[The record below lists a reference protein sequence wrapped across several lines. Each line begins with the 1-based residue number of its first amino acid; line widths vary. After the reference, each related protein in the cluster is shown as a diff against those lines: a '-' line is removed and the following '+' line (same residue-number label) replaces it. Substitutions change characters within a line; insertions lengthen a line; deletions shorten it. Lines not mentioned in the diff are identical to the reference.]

1 MRNPLP
7 LITLGCLLAVQSH
20 AGIEI
25 ATELKNAVVE
35 KKAGDAEG
43 GQPAAKNA
51 QPEKALSITVRN
63 TSNKP
68 ETGLT
73 VRYWYFGRNMKTNKQ
88 DTIGGGE
95 SPVSLKPNGS
105 EVLTGAGV
113 QGNYVPQMFLNKP
126 AAPAAAPK
134 PGDAAGAGPIKVS
147 GYGVQVIRES
157 KVTAEYFTEP
167 GFKTQVGSE
176 GNQPGKAFTPKEADA
191 DKGDKK

>member
-1 MRNPLP
+1 MRNTLP
-7 LITLGCLLAVQSH
+7 LITLGCLLAVQSY
-20 AGIEI
+20 ASIEV
-25 ATELKNAVVE
+25 ATELKNAVIE
-35 KKAGDAEG
+35 KKAGDTES
-43 GQPAAKNA
+43 GQPAAKSA

-105 EVLTGAGV
+105 EVLTGTNV
-113 QGNYVPQMFLNKP
+113 QGNYVPQMFMKKP
-126 AAPAAAPK
+126 GAPAPAPK
-134 PGDAAGAGPIKVS
+134 PGDAASAGPIKVS

-157 KVTAEYFTEP
+157 KVVSEYFTEP
-167 GFKTQVGSE
+167 GLKTQIGSE
-176 GNQPGKAFTPKEADA
+176 GNQPGKAFTPKESDA
-191 DKGDKK
+191 DKGEKK

>member
-25 ATELKNAVVE
+25 ATELKNAE
-35 KKAGDAEG
+35 KKSGDAEAT
-43 GQPAAKNA
+43 QPAAKNA

-113 QGNYVPQMFLNKP
+113 QGNYVPQVFLKKP
-126 AAPAAAPK
+126 AA
-134 PGDAAGAGPIKVS
+134 
-147 GYGVQVIRES
+147 
-157 KVTAEYFTEP
+157 
-167 GFKTQVGSE
+167 
-176 GNQPGKAFTPKEADA
+176 
-191 DKGDKK
+191 